1 MEQQKRFKMIDENF
15 ICEVCGK
22 DVSPLGY
29 TARDHCPYCL
39 SSKHVDINPGDRR
52 ENCHGTLVPI
62 GIENAKK
69 GNYKIVYKCAKCGE
83 IKRNIMAYDDNMDLV
98 IKIMANPQ

>member
-1 MEQQKRFKMIDENF
+1 MEQDKRFKMIDENF
-15 ICEVCGK
+15 ICEVCGSK
-22 DVSPLGY
+22 VEKLGY

-52 ENCHGTLVPI
+52 ADCGGVLEPV

-69 GNYKIVYKCAKCGE
+69 GNYKIVYKCSKCGK
-83 IKRNIMAYDDNMDLV
+83 IKRNIMAHDDNMDLV
-98 IKIMANPQ
+98 IKIMANPL